1 MFQFIKTLQPETALP
16 SVMNYWLHQIQREHY
31 KNEYDFLNAAE
42 ISNTPDLIKS
52 LGLYHDPE
60 TRLIHCR
67 GGLSNSAMSVSAQF
81 PILLPRRSW
90 LTTLLV
96 RKAHTH
102 VLHGG
107 VADTLSSLREQYW
120 IPRGRQVIKG
130 LLRPCVVCKTI
141 EGRPFKLPGPPSLPK
156 ERVTHTE
163 PFHTVGV
170 DYTGSVSIR
179 DPANNNFN
187 KYYICLF
194 TCATTR
200 AIHLELA
207 KDMTATTFI
216 NILRRFIHCT

>member
-1 MFQFIKTLQPETALP
+1 MNGPAWINLKDMWLEQRYEVISVNVITDVLLSSPIFNASEISSLTKVLNITTKVFQFINTLRPETALP
-16 SVMNYWLHQIQREHY
+16 SAMNYWLHQIQREHY

-107 VADTLSSLREQYW
+107 VADTLSSLQEQCW
-120 IPRGRQVIKG
+120 IPRGRQVIKA

-156 ERVTHTE
+156 ERVIHTE
-163 PFHTVGV
+163 PLHTV
-170 DYTGSVSIR
+170 
-179 DPANNNFN
+179 
-187 KYYICLF
+187 
-194 TCATTR
+194 
-200 AIHLELA
+200 
-207 KDMTATTFI
+207 
-216 NILRRFIHCT
+216 